1 MEEEFNM
8 HCKYGSS
15 NRFALIKNEYESP
28 RVKHGNA
35 NVNREWGYAY

>member
-15 NRFALIKNEYESP
+15 RCVTLIKNEYESP
-28 RVKHGNA
+28 RVKYENA
-35 NVNREWGYAY
+35 NVLNREWGYA